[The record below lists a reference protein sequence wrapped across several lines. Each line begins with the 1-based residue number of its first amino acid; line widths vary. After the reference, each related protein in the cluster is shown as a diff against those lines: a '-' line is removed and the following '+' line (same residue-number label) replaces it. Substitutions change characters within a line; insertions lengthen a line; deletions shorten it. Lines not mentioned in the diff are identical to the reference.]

1 MAEAPR
7 SLGPAPYNPSLQAL
21 FQSQPSAEQDWR
33 GVLDRV
39 AALNKN
45 GDFGSQPQAN
55 RFGAILEAVVP
66 PRQDPTHE
74 KVLAIVNALLETRA
88 IRRDEAGQMYT
99 ALLQRVSRYNSVN
112 VQGNLDRLIQ
122 DVKEALAQR
131 ERAGPGGGSNSSG
144 LGSVVALN
152 AFLSTQ
158 PAVVERGQENYVAF
172 LSALKLMVTEAPQ
185 SEVYQAGPSFYFQ
198 TNRHGSQ
205 TVNLSQAFENLR
217 PLWGVRAPVNE
228 RTTISSLLT
237 PNSRLLLLLIAP
249 FTDGVGISRDSYI
262 GHLLTLYRETIG
274 NTRVNESTYNEITE
288 VSRALGADDASNLQ
302 ATLNYLLTNKQTKLP
317 QEFSLSPE
325 EERVLRY
332 VQQAVS
338 LFLMQ
343 DGHTA
348 TTALDQASANIA
360 PSFYAA
366 HRDFIN
372 RLMDYFQRAAA
383 MAPDYFLQAVMN
395 PHWLP
400 PPGFYTQ
407 EFDFPEPNE
416 GFLWDD
422 LDSAL
427 SASAPGATAAVAA
440 AAAKADPLSGTPL
453 SASPAV
459 SRGAS
464 PPPLPPG
471 AAAAAAA
478 PEDIFAA
485 SSFRNVQNN
494 GIDELIDRMN
504 RWKTYAQES
513 QEVRDMQERRRRR
526 DARRRARR
534 ERRESSD
541 DDDSDLGPFFRGRG
555 GAARGAAAAGARDPF
570 GHLRPRGPRMLL

>member
-7 SLGPAPYNPSLQAL
+7 SLGPAPSNPSLQAL
-21 FQSQPSAEQDWR
+21 FQSQPSAEQDWH
-33 GVLDRV
+33 GVLERV
-39 AALNKN
+39 MALNKN

-66 PRQDPTHE
+66 PRPDPTHE
-74 KVLAIVNALLETRA
+74 KVLAIVNALLETQA

-99 ALLQRVSRYNSVN
+99 ALLQRVARYNSVN

-131 ERAGPGGGSNSSG
+131 ERAGPGAG

-158 PAVVERGQENYVAF
+158 PAVVERGQDNYVAF
-172 LSALKLMVTEAPQ
+172 VSALKLMVTEAPQ
-185 SEVYQAGPSFYFQ
+185 SEVYQAGPSFFFQ
-198 TNRHGSQ
+198 TSRHGSQ
-205 TVNLSQAFENLR
+205 TVNLSQAFDNLR
-217 PLWGVRAPVNE
+217 PLWGVRAPVHE

-237 PNSRLLLLLIAP
+237 PNTRLLLLLIAP
-249 FTDGVGISRDSYI
+249 FTDNVGISRDSYI

-274 NTRVNESTYNEITE
+274 NTRVNENTYNEITE
-288 VSRALGADDASNLQ
+288 VSRALGAEDASNLQ
-302 ATLNYLLTNKQTKLP
+302 ATLNYLLTNKQSRLP

-332 VQQAVS
+332 VQQSVS

-427 SASAPGATAAVAA
+427 QGAQVKEEGEEGAVGGTPIASAP
-440 AAAKADPLSGTPL
+440 
-453 SASPAV
+453 ASRAPT
-459 SRGAS
+459 
-464 PPPLPPG
+464 PPLPPG
-471 AAAAAAA
+471 AAAAVF
-478 PEDIFAA
+478 PEADIFGPNA
-485 SSFRNVQNN
+485 FRNVQNN
-494 GIDELIDRMN
+494 GVDELIDGFSK
-504 RWKTYAQES
+504 WKTYAQER
-513 QEVRDMQERRRRR
+513 QELIERHRRR
-526 DARRRARR
+526 DARRRAREAR
-534 ERRESSD
+534 LESSD
-541 DDDSDLGPFFRGRG
+541 DDDSDLGPFLRGK
-555 GAARGAAAAGARDPF
+555 
-570 GHLRPRGPRMLL
+570 GHLVRNQFSHLKPRGPRQSW

>member
-1 MAEAPR
+1 MSDADPRIFQLVSRQETVAMAEAPR
-7 SLGPAPYNPSLQAL
+7 SLGPAPSNPSLQAL
-21 FQSQPSAEQDWR
+21 FQSQPSAEQEWH
-33 GVLDRV
+33 GVLERV
-39 AALNKN
+39 MALNKN

-66 PRQDPTHE
+66 PRSDPTHE
-74 KVLAIVNALLETRA
+74 KVLAIVNALLETQA

-99 ALLQRVSRYNSVN
+99 ALLQRVARYNSVN

-131 ERAGPGGGSNSSG
+131 ERTGPGAG

-172 LSALKLMVTEAPQ
+172 VSALKLMVTEAPQ
-185 SEVYQAGPSFYFQ
+185 SEVYQAGPSFFFQ
-198 TNRHGSQ
+198 TSRHGSQ
-205 TVNLSQAFENLR
+205 TVNLSQAFDNLR
-217 PLWGVRAPVNE
+217 PLWGVRAPVHE

-237 PNSRLLLLLIAP
+237 PNTRLLLLLIAP
-249 FTDGVGISRDSYI
+249 FTDSVGISRDSYL

-274 NTRVNESTYNEITE
+274 NTRVDETTYNEITE
-288 VSRALGADDASNLQ
+288 VSRALGAEDASNLQ
-302 ATLNYLLTNKQTKLP
+302 ATLNYLLTNKQSKLP

-332 VQQAVS
+332 VQQSVS

-348 TTALDQASANIA
+348 TTALDQAAANIA
-360 PSFYAA
+360 PSFYAS

-400 PPGFYTQ
+400 PPGFFTQ
-407 EFDFPEPNE
+407 EFDFPEPNG

-427 SASAPGATAAVAA
+427 LRAHVKEEEDQGAVGGTPAASAP
-440 AAAKADPLSGTPL
+440 
-453 SASPAV
+453 ASRAHT
-459 SRGAS
+459 
-464 PPPLPPG
+464 PPPPPG
-471 AAAAAAA
+471 AADLFA
-478 PEDIFAA
+478 PNA
-485 SSFRNVQNN
+485 FRNVQNN
-494 GIDELIDRMN
+494 GVDELIDGLS
-504 RWKTYAQES
+504 RWKTYAQER
-513 QEVRDMQERRRRR
+513 QEVVERHRRRE
-526 DARRRARR
+526 ARRRAREAR
-534 ERRESSD
+534 LESSD
-541 DDDSDLGPFFRGRG
+541 DDDSDLGPFLRGT
-555 GAARGAAAAGARDPF
+555 
-570 GHLRPRGPRMLL
+570 GHLVHNQFMHLKPRGPRQFW

>member
-1 MAEAPR
+1 MMNDAAPRIFQLVSAGRTIAMAEAPR
-7 SLGPAPYNPSLQAL
+7 SLGPAPSNPSLQAL
-21 FQSQPSAEQDWR
+21 FQSQPSSEQDWH
-33 GVLDRV
+33 GMLDRV
-39 AALNKN
+39 LALNKH

-66 PRQDPTHE
+66 PPPDPTHE
-74 KVLAIVNALLETRA
+74 KVLAIVNALLETQA
-88 IRRDEAGQMYT
+88 IRRDEAGQMYS
-99 ALLQRVSRYNSVN
+99 ALLQRVSRYNSIN

-131 ERAGPGGGSNSSG
+131 ERVGPGGG
-144 LGSVVALN
+144 LGSVIALN

-158 PAVVERGQENYVAF
+158 PAVVERGQDDYVAF
-172 LSALKLMVTEAPQ
+172 ISALKLMVTEAPQ
-185 SEVYQAGPSFYFQ
+185 SEVYQSGPSFFIFQ

-205 TVNLSQAFENLR
+205 TVNLSQAFDNLR
-217 PLWGVRAPVNE
+217 PLWGVRAPINE

-249 FTDGVGISRDSYI
+249 FTDSVGISRDSYL
-262 GHLLTLYRETIG
+262 GHLLMLYRETIG
-274 NTRVNESTYNEITE
+274 NTRVNETTYNEITE
-288 VSRALGADDASNLQ
+288 VSRALGAEDASNLQ

-317 QEFSLSPE
+317 QDFSLTAE

-332 VQQAVS
+332 IQQAVS

-343 DGHTA
+343 DGQTA

-383 MAPDYFLQAVMN
+383 MAPDYFLQAVLN

-400 PPGFYTQ
+400 PPGFFTQ

-422 LDSAL
+422 MDSAL
-427 SASAPGATAAVAA
+427 AAVPVKEESLAPSPPFSAPPSRT
-440 AAAKADPLSGTPL
+440 LSP
-453 SASPAV
+453 SPA
-459 SRGAS
+459 SM
-464 PPPLPPG
+464 G
-471 AAAAAAA
+471 AAAAAEPANM
-478 PEDIFAA
+478 FA
-485 SSFRNVQNN
+485 SSVRNVQNN

-504 RWKTYAQES
+504 RWKTYAQEK
-513 QEVRDMQERRRRR
+513 QEIRDMEERRRRR

-534 ERRESSD
+534 ERRASSE
-541 DDDSDLGPFFRGRG
+541 DDDSDLGPFLRGRG
-555 GAARGAAAAGARDPF
+555 CGPVNRDPF
-570 GHLRPRGPRMLL
+570 GHLRPRGPRQLL